1 VGTNLR
7 TTDLILLPS
16 PCNQATDL
24 QTAPA
29 GPAPQL
35 MHDLPLITTIAA
47 AFGAAWVLGLI
58 TQWLK
63 LSPIVGYLLA
73 GIVIGPHSPG
83 FVGDVTIAGQLA
95 ELGVILLM
103 FGVGLHF
110 DLKDLLAV
118 RNVAV
123 TGAVGQSLIATLVT
137 AGMAMLFGWPV
148 KGGLVLGMAMA
159 VASTVVLVRVLT
171 DNRVLDTTAGHVAV
185 GWLIVEDILTI
196 IVLVLIPAMGAPV
209 AGLHAPVHGGF
220 FLTLLI
226 ALGKLAVLVALLL
239 LAGRRLIPWIMVRIA
254 RLRSRELFTLT
265 VLVMAIAVAAG
276 SAYVFGA
283 SMALGA
289 FLAGMVVGQSPVSH
303 QAAADA
309 LPLRDAFA
317 VIFFVSVGMLFDPT
331 FIVHR
336 PGLFIAG
343 LAIVL
348 LVKPLAAMVIVAL
361 IGYPA
366 RTALTV
372 AIGLAQ
378 IGEFSFILAD
388 LADKH
393 GLITDTGH
401 NLLVGC
407 AIVSITLNPILFR
420 SIAPIE
426 SALQRRPVLWRFL
439 SRGEKRRG
447 GEMNRQAGELLE
459 SASSAVAVIV
469 GYGPVGRTVDSLL
482 RGAGLETV
490 VVDMNMET
498 VQELTRAG
506 RAAIYGD
513 AFNIEVMHQALA
525 RATHLIISLPHSTNR
540 GPLIAAAKL
549 INPEMKVFVRAHYL
563 SEEPELVQVGADAAC
578 YEEAEAAVAL
588 AKLVLF
594 DRGADEET
602 VRRETQ
608 RIRQDLRTS

>member
-1 VGTNLR
+1 
-7 TTDLILLPS
+7 
-16 PCNQATDL
+16 
-24 QTAPA
+24 
-29 GPAPQL
+29 
-35 MHDLPLITTIAA
+35 MHDLPLITTVAA
-47 AFGAAWVLGLI
+47 AFGTAWVLGLI

-83 FVGDVTIAGQLA
+83 FVGDTGIAGQLA

-110 DLKDLLAV
+110 DVKDLLAV
-118 RNVAV
+118 RNVAIP
-123 TGAVGQSLIATLVT
+123 GAVGQSLIATLVA
-137 AGMAMLFGWPV
+137 AGMAVLFGWPL

-185 GWLIVEDILTI
+185 GWLIVEDILTV
-196 IVLVLIPAMGAPV
+196 IVLVLIPAMGTPAAGAAHAAAAPTS
-209 AGLHAPVHGGF
+209 F
-220 FLTLLI
+220 WI
-226 ALGKLAVLVALLL
+226 ALLVAMGKLALLVAVLA
-239 LAGRRLIPWIMVRIA
+239 LAGWRLIPWILVRIA

-276 SAYVFGA
+276 SSYLFGA

-317 VIFFVSVGMLFDPT
+317 VLFFVSVGMLFDPSS
-331 FIVHR
+331 VLHH
-336 PGLFIAG
+336 PGLFACG

-348 LVKPLAAMVIVAL
+348 LVKPLAALGIVAL

-388 LADKH
+388 LAKKH
-393 GLITDTGH
+393 HLIEETGR

-407 AIVSITLNPILFR
+407 ALVSITLNPILFR
-420 SIAPIE
+420 TIAPIE
-426 SALQRRPVLWRFL
+426 AALQRRPTLWRFL

-447 GEMNRQAGELLE
+447 GEMNRRAGELLE
-459 SASSAVAVIV
+459 SASTPVAVIV
-469 GYGPVGRTVDSLL
+469 GYGPVGRTVDRLL
-482 RGAGLETV
+482 RDAGLETV

-498 VQELTRAG
+498 VQELTREG

-563 SEEPELVQVGADAAC
+563 NEQSELVQVGADGAC

-594 DRGADEET
+594 ERGADEET
-602 VRRETQ
+602 VRRETH
-608 RIRQDLRTS
+608 RIRQALSPS